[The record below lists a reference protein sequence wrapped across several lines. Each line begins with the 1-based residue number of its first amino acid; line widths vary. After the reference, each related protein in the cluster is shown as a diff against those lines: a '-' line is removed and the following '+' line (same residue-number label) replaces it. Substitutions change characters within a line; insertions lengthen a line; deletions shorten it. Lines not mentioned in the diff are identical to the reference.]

1 MNCSCEETV
10 DVWGDAFLETSASTT
25 AGGFGDELLEEADE
39 RQTHLKH
46 MVCRQIKES
55 TVMLKRVK
63 YADDVLL
70 NYELKYK
77 KVSYKKKK
85 KKYNR

>member
-1 MNCSCEETV
+1 MIKSIWWV
-10 DVWGDAFLETSASTT
+10 MGYS
-25 AGGFGDELLEEADE
+25 DELLEEADE

-77 KVSYKKKK
+77 KVSYKRKRKNIIDSIIK
-85 KKYNR
+85 EI